1 MKTIRKNSESIFF
14 GVLFLL
20 PILSYLLNLIN
31 ENLFFGSLGSI
42 ATIYFG
48 FLKLKIE
55 NDLLFKE
62 LFNSFNEKYDSKFND
77 LINEIKIDTNKQII
91 GNDRN
96 IVIDYFN
103 LCAEEFLWYSK
114 KRIPNSVWKAW
125 KAGILENLEIQQ
137 INEIYEQETSTSRG
151 KTSYYGLYEELK
163 KK

>member
-1 MKTIRKNSESIFF
+1 MKTIKKYSESIFF

-31 ENLFFGSLGSI
+31 ENLFFGSIGSI

-77 LINEIKIDTNKQII
+77 LINDIKIDANKQII
-91 GNDRN
+91 GDDRN

-114 KRIPNSVWKAW
+114 KRIPNGVWKAW

-137 INEIYEQETSTSRG
+137 INEIYELETSTSRG

>member
-1 MKTIRKNSESIFF
+1 MKTIKKYSESIFF

-48 FLKLKIE
+48 FLKLKID

-77 LINEIKIDTNKQII
+77 LINEIRIDANKQII
-91 GNDRN
+91 GDDRN

-114 KRIPNSVWKAW
+114 KRIPNGVWKAW

-137 INEIYEQETSTSRG
+137 INEIYELETSTSRG

>member
-1 MKTIRKNSESIFF
+1 MKTIKKYSESIFF

-77 LINEIKIDTNKQII
+77 LINEIKIDANKQII
-91 GNDRN
+91 GDDRN

-114 KRIPNSVWKAW
+114 KRIPNGVWKAW

-137 INEIYEQETSTSRG
+137 INEIYELETSTSRG